1 MGAKEG
7 NQVPMSSHHLNMAFT
22 QGGCRMLLWMFACS
36 TFYSIKIKH
45 YLSLLVRGPAPFPLP
60 IFCLS
65 FWKNLTYSSSIYSLT
80 NSMARRVVSL
90 KDKQTCNKT
99 PLIRKWPALLT
110 LRAAGV
116 LNHPG
121 KLAIYCST
129 EEEPLLFPWPGN
141 SWWVFSIFPFSFSSL
156 QKNKFLCCFVKG

>member
-7 NQVPMSSHHLNMAFT
+7 NQVPTSSHHLNMALHRVGAECFF
-22 QGGCRMLLWMFACS
+22 GCLPVP
-36 TFYSIKIKH
+36 FYSIKIKH
-45 YLSLLVRGPAPFPLP
+45 YLSLLVRWPAPFPLP
-60 IFCLS
+60 IFCVS
-65 FWKNLTYSSSIYSLT
+65 FWKNLTYCSSIYSLT

-99 PLIRKWPALLT
+99 PLIRKWPPLLT